1 MKRKTAT
8 MKDIADQ
15 LGLSVNA
22 VSLALK
28 DRPGVS
34 DETRRQVMEVAQ
46 NIGYEIKQAKPT
58 RTPGSKNICV
68 LLRRFP
74 GFPVL
79 RPHSAG
85 HRGGRQKGR
94 LRCDHQLL

>member
-34 DETRRQVMEVAQ
+34 DETRRQVIEIAQ
-46 NIGYEIKQAKPT
+46 NIGYEIKQAKPAGPA
-58 RTPGSKNICV
+58 RVPGSKNICV
-68 LLRRFP
+68 LLRHRF
-74 GFPVL
+74 F
-79 RPHSAG
+79 RDF
-85 HRGGRQKGR
+85 RFYGRI
-94 LRCDHQLL
+94 LLGIEEAA